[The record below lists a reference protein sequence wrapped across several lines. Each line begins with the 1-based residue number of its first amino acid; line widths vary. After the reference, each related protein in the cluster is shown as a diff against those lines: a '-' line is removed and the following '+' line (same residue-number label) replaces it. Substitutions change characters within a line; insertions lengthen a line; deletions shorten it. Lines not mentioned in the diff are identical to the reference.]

1 MSKQDDQNIGVI
13 EIRTNEIVEEAD
25 TDEERRER
33 LQDEL
38 EDKLGPLGGDNWRE
52 AFTGGPEASGDE
64 GENT

>member
-13 EIRTNEIVEEAD
+13 EIRTNDIVEEAD

-38 EDKLGPLGGDNWRE
+38 EDKLGPLGGDNWRD
-52 AFTGGPEASGDE
+52 AFTVGAGASGDE
-64 GENT
+64 GENA

>member
-1 MSKQDDQNIGVI
+1 MSEQDDQNIGVI

-52 AFTGGPEASGDE
+52 AFTGGDGASGDE
-64 GENT
+64 GENA

>member
-38 EDKLGPLGGDNWRE
+38 EDKLGPLGGANWRE
-52 AFTGGPEASGDE
+52 AFTGGSTASVDADE
-64 GENT
+64 NG

>member
-13 EIRTNEIVEEAD
+13 EIHTNEIVEDVD

-38 EDKLGPLGGDNWRE
+38 EDKLGPLGGDRWRE
-52 AFTGGPEASGDE
+52 AFTGGSTASGSEDE
-64 GENT
+64 TS

>member
-13 EIRTNEIVEEAD
+13 EIRTNEIVEDAD
-25 TDEERRER
+25 TDEERRQR

-38 EDKLGPLGGDNWRE
+38 EDKLGPLGGANWRD
-52 AFTGGPEASGDE
+52 AFTGDAGVSGDE